1 MKKYLLLSALIG
13 VMVSF
18 SGCPVNTPKP
28 DNGNKTQ
35 EKGNKT
41 QLKITNQ
48 SSRHLTL
55 TDYNSISFST
65 DILNSIECLPIG
77 KSCIKDFK
85 EESNSFLRF
94 TVYSKEYSKK
104 LGWIGKK
111 YDVHTSELIATENG
125 KTKLFTVTD
134 NTLVIIN
141 GSNKPVTLSSL
152 YEDSTTVSIKNE
164 TSRMLKEV
172 RFAEKIFSQE
182 NGEFNKGTTV
192 LQAFTEPCDGYV
204 YFTVHERDHHVA
216 NDKSDTEHGENYS
229 CAVYKV
235 RTKEK
240 FSVEKN
246 EAKEIVIDDTTRVV
260 KIGETDDKSIAVSE
274 LLKNDALL
282 KIENATIQSLYSIKY
297 GDNKFLD
304 TLNIN
309 NAYEK
314 KFTFN
319 IDEMN
324 EYISFTLL
332 PGKTAHRVRTAEKI
346 SLKKG
351 MAKVISLT
359 GATMVIKDGENTPVA
374 LSTLLYTEIKMTIIN
389 SSSKYLENVSYQQ
402 QYFYVFANPNSYG
415 LPQGTKGYNF
425 IYYRGDS
432 YSDHIYFEVDHNVV
446 GGNHYYF
453 KARTHEKIE
462 VSGNQPYEF
471 AIDDYTL
478 VVKEGTTEAVTFKS
492 LFE

>member
-18 SGCPVNTPKP
+18 SGCPLNSPKP

-35 EKGNKT
+35 EKGNET
-41 QLKITNQ
+41 QLKIPNQ

-55 TDYNSISFST
+55 ADYDSISFYT

-77 KSCIKDFK
+77 KSCVKDFT

-104 LGWIGKK
+104 FGWIGKK
-111 YDVHTSELIATENG
+111 YDVRTSELIATKSG

-141 GSNKPVTLSSL
+141 GTNTPVTLSSL

-172 RFAEKIFSQE
+172 KFAEKIFAQE
-182 NGEFNKGTTV
+182 NGEFNKGATV

-204 YFTVHERDHHVA
+204 YFMVHERDHHVA

-246 EAKEIVIDDTTRVV
+246 EAKEIVIDDRTEVV
-260 KIGETDDKSIAVSE
+260 KIGESDDKALHISE
-274 LLKNDALL
+274 LFENDTLL
-282 KIENATIQSLYSIKY
+282 KIENGTTRNLYEVKYRDESFVY
-297 GDNKFLD
+297 GDHVLG
-304 TLNIN
+304 I
-309 NAYEK
+309 
-314 KFTFN
+314 
-319 IDEMN
+319 N
-324 EYISFTLL
+324 EYKIKTFWSTSEEYIIFEFGSGTL
-332 PGKTAHRVRTAEKI
+332 GKRVTVRTAEKI
-346 SLKKG
+346 LLKKG
-351 MAKVISLT
+351 TSRLITLT
-359 GATMVIKDGENTPVA
+359 DTTMVVKNGENTPVE
-374 LSTLLYTEIKMTIIN
+374 LSSLY
-389 SSSKYLENVSYQQ
+389 
-402 QYFYVFANPNSYG
+402 
-415 LPQGTKGYNF
+415 
-425 IYYRGDS
+425 
-432 YSDHIYFEVDHNVV
+432 
-446 GGNHYYF
+446 
-453 KARTHEKIE
+453 
-462 VSGNQPYEF
+462 
-471 AIDDYTL
+471 
-478 VVKEGTTEAVTFKS
+478 
-492 LFE
+492 

>member
-18 SGCPVNTPKP
+18 SGCPLNSPKP

-55 TDYNSISFST
+55 ADYDSISFYT

-77 KSCIKDFK
+77 KSCVKDFT

-111 YDVHTSELIATENG
+111 YDVHTSELIATESG

-141 GSNKPVTLSSL
+141 GTNTPVTLSSL

-172 RFAEKIFSQE
+172 KFAEKIFAQE

-235 RTKEK
+235 RTLEK
-240 FSVEKN
+240 FSVEKY
-246 EAKEIVIDDTTRVV
+246 EAKEIVIDDTTEVV
-260 KIGETDDKSIAVSE
+260 KIGESNDTALHISE

-282 KIENATIQSLYSIKY
+282 KIENGTTRNLYEVKY
-297 GDNKFLD
+297 GDESFVYGGHVLGINKYK
-304 TLNIN
+304 I
-309 NAYEK
+309 K
-314 KFTFN
+314 TFWSTS
-319 IDEMN
+319 E
-324 EYISFTLL
+324 EYIIFEFDSGTL
-332 PGKTAHRVRTAEKI
+332 GKRVTVRTAEKI
-346 SLKKG
+346 LLKKG
-351 MAKVISLT
+351 TSRLITLT
-359 GATMVIKDGENTPVA
+359 DTTMVVEDGENTPVE
-374 LSTLLYTEIKMTIIN
+374 LSLLY
-389 SSSKYLENVSYQQ
+389 
-402 QYFYVFANPNSYG
+402 
-415 LPQGTKGYNF
+415 
-425 IYYRGDS
+425 
-432 YSDHIYFEVDHNVV
+432 
-446 GGNHYYF
+446 
-453 KARTHEKIE
+453 
-462 VSGNQPYEF
+462 
-471 AIDDYTL
+471 
-478 VVKEGTTEAVTFKS
+478 
-492 LFE
+492 

>member
-18 SGCPVNTPKP
+18 SGCPLNSPKP

-55 TDYNSISFST
+55 ADYDSISFYT

-77 KSCIKDFK
+77 KSCVKDFT

-104 LGWIGKK
+104 FGWIGKK
-111 YDVHTSELIATENG
+111 YDVRTSELIATKSG

-141 GSNKPVTLSSL
+141 GTNTPVTLSSL

-172 RFAEKIFSQE
+172 KFAEKIFAQE
-182 NGEFNKGTTV
+182 NGEFNKGATV

-204 YFTVHERDHHVA
+204 YFMVHERDHHVA

-246 EAKEIVIDDTTRVV
+246 EAKEIVIDDRTEVV
-260 KIGETDDKSIAVSE
+260 KIGESDDKALHISE
-274 LLKNDALL
+274 LFENDTLL
-282 KIENATIQSLYSIKY
+282 KIENGTTRNLYEVKYRDESFVY
-297 GDNKFLD
+297 GDHVLG
-304 TLNIN
+304 I
-309 NAYEK
+309 
-314 KFTFN
+314 
-319 IDEMN
+319 N
-324 EYISFTLL
+324 EYKIKTFWSTSEEYIIFEFGSGTL
-332 PGKTAHRVRTAEKI
+332 GKRVTVRTAEKI
-346 SLKKG
+346 LLKKG
-351 MAKVISLT
+351 TSRLITLT
-359 GATMVIKDGENTPVA
+359 DTTMVVKNGENTPVE
-374 LSTLLYTEIKMTIIN
+374 LSSLY
-389 SSSKYLENVSYQQ
+389 
-402 QYFYVFANPNSYG
+402 
-415 LPQGTKGYNF
+415 
-425 IYYRGDS
+425 
-432 YSDHIYFEVDHNVV
+432 
-446 GGNHYYF
+446 
-453 KARTHEKIE
+453 
-462 VSGNQPYEF
+462 
-471 AIDDYTL
+471 
-478 VVKEGTTEAVTFKS
+478 
-492 LFE
+492 